1 MSAVEHSMHTALPTI
16 ILSDTGGAADA
27 IALKLNESLEDKDTR
42 EKETK
47 KRALKMPQLG
57 NERDFFGKSQ
67 EEHLQKLYT
76 HIESARKQR
85 EREKVSASRGRP
97 QPTRKQPKPA
107 ASDTL
112 LDSDGQ
118 IINPLSQQDD
128 DSEEESEVLGHVVK
142 KKKKLYRNEHD
153 VSTTPEKF

>member
-1 MSAVEHSMHTALPTI
+1 
-16 ILSDTGGAADA
+16 
-27 IALKLNESLEDKDTR
+27 
-42 EKETK
+42 
-47 KRALKMPQLG
+47 MPQLG